1 MLHDNAAREDKKAVV
16 DVGVGVAKT
25 IQDLAVI
32 RNPGCAVALCRR
44 QSDRNVLEWLER
56 LDLDRLPKA
65 RVILPPDRISEA
77 LEQIC
82 DISDTPDCEER
93 KRLIDDVTKL
103 AKVFAD
109 LMKTAHLRLRFDVV
123 TTNSCKKFHIDRI
136 TARLLCTYRGTGTQ
150 YGVSIDGPEPD
161 HILTV
166 PTGSPI
172 VLRGS
177 LWPETPKSGI
187 LHRSPP
193 IEGTGEYRSI
203 LVLDPI
209 FDLEKEM

>member
-1 MLHDNAAREDKKAVV
+1 MTILHKKTKKGVF
-16 DVGVGVAKT
+16 DMGVGIVRT

-32 RNPGCAVALCRR
+32 RDPGCAVALCQR
-44 QSDRNVLEWLER
+44 QPDRNVLEWLER
-56 LDLDRLPKA
+56 LDPDRLPKA

>member
-1 MLHDNAAREDKKAVV
+1 MTKKAVFN
-16 DVGVGVAKT
+16 VGVGVART
-25 IQDLAVI
+25 IQDMAVI
-32 RNPGCAVALCRR
+32 RDPGCAVALCQR
-44 QSDRNVLEWLER
+44 QPDRNVLEWLER
-56 LDLDRLPKA
+56 LDSGSLPKA

-82 DISDTPDCEER
+82 DISKTPDCEER

-150 YGVSIDGPEPD
+150 YGFSVDGAEPD

-172 VLRGS
+172 ALRGS

-193 IEGTGEYRSI
+193 IEGTGEYRSV

-209 FDLEKEM
+209 FELEKDM

>member
-1 MLHDNAAREDKKAVV
+1 MTILHRKTKKAVF
-16 DVGVGVAKT
+16 DVGVGVVRT

-32 RNPGCAVALCRR
+32 RDPGCAVALCQR
-44 QSDRNVLEWLER
+44 QPDRNVLEWLER
-56 LDLDRLPKA
+56 LDSDRLPKA

-82 DISDTPDCEER
+82 DISNTPDCEER

-150 YGVSIDGPEPD
+150 YGFSVDGTEPD

-172 VLRGS
+172 VLRGN

-193 IEGTGEYRSI
+193 IEGTGEYRSV

>member
-1 MLHDNAAREDKKAVV
+1 MTILHKKTKKGVFDV
-16 DVGVGVAKT
+16 DVGVVRT

-32 RNPGCAVALCRR
+32 RDPGCAVALCQR
-44 QSDRNVLEWLER
+44 QPDRNVLEWLER
-56 LDLDRLPKA
+56 LDSDRLPKA

>member
-1 MLHDNAAREDKKAVV
+1 MTILHKKTKKAVF
-16 DVGVGVAKT
+16 DVGVGVVRT

-32 RNPGCAVALCRR
+32 RDPGCAVALCQR
-44 QSDRNVLEWLER
+44 QPDRNVLEWLER
-56 LDLDRLPKA
+56 LDSDRLPKA
-65 RVILPPDRISEA
+65 RVILPPDRINDA

-82 DISDTPDCEER
+82 DISDTPDCEKR

-166 PTGSPI
+166 PTGSPS

>member
-1 MLHDNAAREDKKAVV
+1 MTILHKKTKKGVF
-16 DVGVGVAKT
+16 DVGVGVVRT

-32 RNPGCAVALCRR
+32 RDPGCAVALCQR
-44 QSDRNVLEWLER
+44 QPDRNVLEWLER
-56 LDLDRLPKA
+56 LDSDRLPKA

-93 KRLIDDVTKL
+93 KRLIDDVTEL

-109 LMKTAHLRLRFDVV
+109 LMKTTHLRLRFDVV

-150 YGVSIDGPEPD
+150 YGFSVDGTEPD

>member
-1 MLHDNAAREDKKAVV
+1 MTILHKKTKKGVF
-16 DVGVGVAKT
+16 DVGVGVVRT

-32 RNPGCAVALCRR
+32 RDPGCAVALCQR
-44 QSDRNVLEWLER
+44 QPDRNVLEWLER
-56 LDLDRLPKA
+56 LDSDRLPKA

-93 KRLIDDVTKL
+93 NRLIDDVTKL

-109 LMKTAHLRLRFDVV
+109 LMKTAHLRLRFDLV

-150 YGVSIDGPEPD
+150 YGVLIDGPEPD
-161 HILTV
+161 RILTV

>member
-1 MLHDNAAREDKKAVV
+1 MIMLHEKTKKAVV

-32 RNPGCAVALCRR
+32 RDPGCAVALCQR
-44 QSDRNVLEWLER
+44 QPDRNVLAWLKT
-56 LDLDRLPKA
+56 LDSDRLPKA

-82 DISDTPDCEER
+82 DISGTPNCEER
-93 KRLIDDVTKL
+93 RRLIEDVTEL
-103 AKVFAD
+103 AKAFAD
-109 LMKTAHLRLRFDVV
+109 LMKAAHLRLRLDVV

-150 YGVSIDGPEPD
+150 YGFSIDGTEPGQT
-161 HILTV
+161 LTV

-209 FDLEKEM
+209 FELEKEL

>member
-1 MLHDNAAREDKKAVV
+1 MTILHKKTKKGVF
-16 DVGVGVAKT
+16 DVGVGVVRT

-32 RNPGCAVALCRR
+32 RDPGCAVALCQR
-44 QSDRNVLEWLER
+44 QPDRNVLEWLER
-56 LDLDRLPKA
+56 LDSDRLPKA

-82 DISDTPDCEER
+82 DSSDTPDCEER

-109 LMKTAHLRLRFDVV
+109 LMKAAHLRLRFDVV

>member
-1 MLHDNAAREDKKAVV
+1 MTMLDEKTKKAIV
-16 DVGVGVAKT
+16 DAGVGVAKT
-25 IQDLAVI
+25 IQDLAFI
-32 RNPGCAVALCRR
+32 RDPGCAVALCQRHP
-44 QSDRNVLEWLER
+44 DRNVLEWLER
-56 LDLDRLPKA
+56 LDSDRLPKA

-82 DISDTPDCEER
+82 DISDTPECEER
-93 KRLIDDVTKL
+93 NQLIDDVTKL
-103 AKVFAD
+103 AKVFAE
-109 LMKTAHLRLRFDVV
+109 LMKTDHQQLRYGMVKTESC
-123 TTNSCKKFHIDRI
+123 TTFHVDRS

-150 YGVSIDGPEPD
+150 YGFSIDGPEPD

-193 IEGTGEYRSI
+193 IEGTGEHRSI

>member
-1 MLHDNAAREDKKAVV
+1 MTILHKKTKKGVF
-16 DVGVGVAKT
+16 DVGVGVVRT

-32 RNPGCAVALCRR
+32 RDPGCAVALCQR
-44 QSDRNVLEWLER
+44 QPDRNVLEWLER
-56 LDLDRLPKA
+56 LDSDRLPKA

-103 AKVFAD
+103 AKVFAN

-150 YGVSIDGPEPD
+150 YGFSIDGPEPD

-177 LWPETPKSGI
+177 LWPEPPKSGI

>member
-1 MLHDNAAREDKKAVV
+1 MTMLDEKTKKAIV
-16 DVGVGVAKT
+16 DAGVGVAKT

-32 RNPGCAVALCRR
+32 RDPGCAVALCQR
-44 QSDRNVLEWLER
+44 QPDRNVLEWLER
-56 LDLDRLPKA
+56 LDSDRLPKA

-82 DISDTPDCEER
+82 DISDTPDCAER
-93 KRLIDDVTKL
+93 NRLIDDVTEL
-103 AKVFAD
+103 AKAFAD
-109 LMKTAHLRLRFDVV
+109 LMKAAHLRLRLDVV
-123 TTNSCKKFHIDRI
+123 KTNSCKKFHIDRI

-150 YGVSIDGPEPD
+150 YGFSIDGPEPD

>member
-1 MLHDNAAREDKKAVV
+1 MIMLHEKTKKGVF
-16 DVGVGVAKT
+16 DMGVGVVRT

-32 RNPGCAVALCRR
+32 RDPGCAVALCQR
-44 QSDRNVLEWLER
+44 QPDRNVLEWLEK
-56 LDLDRLPKA
+56 LDSDRLPKA

-109 LMKTAHLRLRFDVV
+109 LMKTAHLRLRFNVV

-209 FDLEKEM
+209 FDLEKEI

>member
-1 MLHDNAAREDKKAVV
+1 MTILHKKTKKGVF
-16 DVGVGVAKT
+16 DVGVGVVRT

-32 RNPGCAVALCRR
+32 RDPGCAVALCQR
-44 QSDRNVLEWLER
+44 QPDRNVLEWLER
-56 LDLDRLPKA
+56 LDSDRLPKA

-93 KRLIDDVTKL
+93 NRLIDDVTKL

-109 LMKTAHLRLRFDVV
+109 LMKTAHLRLRFDLV

-136 TARLLCTYRGTGTQ
+136 TARLLCTYRGTGKQ
-150 YGVSIDGPEPD
+150 YGFSVDGTEPD

-166 PTGSPI
+166 PTGLPI

-193 IEGTGEYRSI
+193 LEGTGEYRSV

>member
-1 MLHDNAAREDKKAVV
+1 MTILHKKTKKGVF
-16 DVGVGVAKT
+16 DVGVGVVRT
-25 IQDLAVI
+25 IQDLTVI
-32 RNPGCAVALCRR
+32 RDPGCAVALCQR
-44 QSDRNVLEWLER
+44 QPDRNVLEWLER
-56 LDLDRLPKA
+56 LDSDRLPKA

-82 DISDTPDCEER
+82 DISNTPDCEER

>member
-1 MLHDNAAREDKKAVV
+1 MTILHKKTKKGVF
-16 DVGVGVAKT
+16 DVGVGVVRT

-32 RNPGCAVALCRR
+32 RDPGCAVALCQR
-44 QSDRNVLEWLER
+44 QPDRNVLEWLER
-56 LDLDRLPKA
+56 LDSDRLPKA

-93 KRLIDDVTKL
+93 NRLIDDVTKL

-109 LMKTAHLRLRFDVV
+109 LMKTTHLRLRFDVV

-150 YGVSIDGPEPD
+150 YGVLIDGPEPD
-161 HILTV
+161 RILTV

>member
-1 MLHDNAAREDKKAVV
+1 MTILHKKTKKAVFN
-16 DVGVGVAKT
+16 VGVGVVRA

-32 RNPGCAVALCRR
+32 RDPGCAVALCQR
-44 QSDRNVLEWLER
+44 QPDRNVLEWLER
-56 LDLDRLPKA
+56 LDSDRLPKA
-65 RVILPPDRISEA
+65 RVILPPDRINDA

-82 DISDTPDCEER
+82 DISDTPDCEKR

-150 YGVSIDGPEPD
+150 YGFSVDGTEPD

-193 IEGTGEYRSI
+193 IEGTGEYRSV

>member
-1 MLHDNAAREDKKAVV
+1 MTILHKKTKKGVF
-16 DVGVGVAKT
+16 DVGVGVVRT
-25 IQDLAVI
+25 IQDLTVI
-32 RNPGCAVALCRR
+32 RDPGCAVALCQR
-44 QSDRNVLEWLER
+44 QPDRNVLEWLER
-56 LDLDRLPKA
+56 LDSDRLPKA

-82 DISDTPDCEER
+82 DISYTPDCEER
-93 KRLIDDVTKL
+93 NRLIDDVTKL

-150 YGVSIDGPEPD
+150 YGFSIDGPEPD

-177 LWPETPKSGI
+177 LWPETPKPGI

>member
-1 MLHDNAAREDKKAVV
+1 MTILHKKTKKGVFDV
-16 DVGVGVAKT
+16 DVGVVRT

-32 RNPGCAVALCRR
+32 RDPGCAVALCQR
-44 QSDRNVLEWLER
+44 QPDRNVLEWLER
-56 LDLDRLPKA
+56 LDSDRLPKA

-93 KRLIDDVTKL
+93 NRLIDDVTKL

-109 LMKTAHLRLRFDVV
+109 LMKTTHLRLRFDVV

-150 YGVSIDGPEPD
+150 YGFSLDGAEPD

>member
-1 MLHDNAAREDKKAVV
+1 MTMLDEKTKKAIV
-16 DVGVGVAKT
+16 DTGVGVANT
-25 IQDLAVI
+25 IQDLAI
-32 RNPGCAVALCRR
+32 MRDPACAVALCQR
-44 QSDRNVLEWLER
+44 QPDRNVLEWLER
-56 LDLDRLPKA
+56 LDSDRLPKA

-77 LEQIC
+77 LEQTC

-150 YGVSIDGPEPD
+150 YGVLIDGPEPD
-161 HILTV
+161 RILTV

>member
-1 MLHDNAAREDKKAVV
+1 MTILHKKTKKGVF
-16 DVGVGVAKT
+16 DVGVGVVRT
-25 IQDLAVI
+25 IQDLTVI
-32 RNPGCAVALCRR
+32 RDPGCAVALCQR
-44 QSDRNVLEWLER
+44 QPDRNVLEWLER
-56 LDLDRLPKA
+56 LDSDRLPKA

-93 KRLIDDVTKL
+93 KRLIDDVTEL

-109 LMKTAHLRLRFDVV
+109 LMKAAHLRLRFDVV

-150 YGVSIDGPEPD
+150 YGFSVDETEPD

>member
-1 MLHDNAAREDKKAVV
+1 MIKLREKAKKAI
-16 DVGVGVAKT
+16 VGIGFAKT
-25 IQDLAVI
+25 IEDLEVI
-32 RNPGCAVALCRR
+32 RDPGCAVALCQRR
-44 QSDRNVLEWLER
+44 TNKNVLEWLER
-56 LDLDRLPKA
+56 LDPDRLPKA
-65 RVILPPDRISEA
+65 RVILPLDRINEA

-82 DISDTPDCEER
+82 DISDTPDCAER
-93 KRLIDDVTKL
+93 NRLIDDVTEL
-103 AKVFAD
+103 AKAFAD

-150 YGVSIDGPEPD
+150 YGFSVDGTEPD

-166 PTGSPI
+166 PTGSSI

-193 IEGTGEYRSI
+193 IEGTGDYRSV

>member
-1 MLHDNAAREDKKAVV
+1 MTILHKKTKKGVF
-16 DVGVGVAKT
+16 DVGVGVVRT

-32 RNPGCAVALCRR
+32 RDPGCAVALCQR
-44 QSDRNVLEWLER
+44 QPDRNVLEWLER
-56 LDLDRLPKA
+56 LDSDRLPKA

-150 YGVSIDGPEPD
+150 YGFSVDGTEPD

>member
-1 MLHDNAAREDKKAVV
+1 MTILHKKTKKGVF
-16 DVGVGVAKT
+16 DVGVGVVRT

-32 RNPGCAVALCRR
+32 RDPGCAVALCQR
-44 QSDRNVLEWLER
+44 QPDRNVLKWLER
-56 LDLDRLPKA
+56 LDSDRLPKA

-150 YGVSIDGPEPD
+150 YGFSVDGTEPD

>member
-1 MLHDNAAREDKKAVV
+1 M
-16 DVGVGVAKT
+16 
-25 IQDLAVI
+25 AVI
-32 RNPGCAVALCRR
+32 RDPGCAVALCQR
-44 QSDRNVLEWLER
+44 QPDRNVLEWLER
-56 LDLDRLPKA
+56 LDSDRLPKA

-93 KRLIDDVTKL
+93 NRLIDDVTKL

-150 YGVSIDGPEPD
+150 YGFSIDGPEPD

>member
-1 MLHDNAAREDKKAVV
+1 MTMLDEKTKKAIV
-16 DVGVGVAKT
+16 DAGVGVANT
-25 IQDLAVI
+25 IQDLAI
-32 RNPGCAVALCRR
+32 MRDPACAVALCQR
-44 QSDRNVLEWLER
+44 QPDRNVLEWLER
-56 LDLDRLPKA
+56 LDSDRLPKA

-93 KRLIDDVTKL
+93 NRLIDDVTKL

-161 HILTV
+161 RILTV

-193 IEGTGEYRSI
+193 IEGTGEYR
-203 LVLDPI
+203 
-209 FDLEKEM
+209 